1 MFTNYPLNSSS
12 KDKYTYDFLLKFIKK
27 EAKILPVAVM
37 ADDCKALSSSCKEH
51 FPESKRLMCW
61 YDAKKKMKEKLCG
74 VKSEDPTIAK
84 NILYDISILQSGA
97 PDKESFNVIFGLLRM
112 KWTDDK
118 IYYTDSCR
126 QRVCDFFTYMEDVWM
141 SDDLKNWFEAAN
153 PMMCSTNNSL
163 EATNNVLKRDYTY
176 RKR

>member
-1 MFTNYPLNSSS
+1 M
-12 KDKYTYDFLLKFIKK
+12 KDKLG
-27 EAKILPVAVM
+27 
-37 ADDCKALSSSCKEH
+37 
-51 FPESKRLMCW
+51 
-61 YDAKKKMKEKLCG
+61 G
-74 VKSEDPTIAK
+74 VKSEDPTMAN
-84 NILYDISILQSGA
+84 NILSDITTLQSGA
-97 PDKESFNVIFGLLRM
+97 PDEESVNVIFGLLRM

-118 IYYTDSCR
+118 IYYTDSLR

-176 RKR
+176 RKRVSMSHLFDIMNDLLGEWSLNMKEEYDRMQLVPRSVKIKAEELLKKVEAFILF